1 MISTSDSSSSPPGS
15 LRTRHG
21 RCGWLIDGADGPDAS
36 PPAADIDLTRLL
48 TAGEGTR
55 FRLGEAAATYAEGRY
70 LGPDALR
77 HAPLTHYGYGWLG
90 ATWIAYETG
99 TGWERLRVP
108 LRAIWHVRR
117 TYPRYW
123 LRQNRRR
130 LIRTLRGAAR

>member
-1 MISTSDSSSSPPGS
+1 MITTSGSSSPPPGH
-15 LRTRHG
+15 LGTRGG
-21 RCGWLIDGADGPDAS
+21 RCGWLIDCADEPELGPHTIDT
-36 PPAADIDLTRLL
+36 DLTRRL

-90 ATWIAYETG
+90 ATWIDYETS

-108 LRAIWHVRR
+108 LHETWRARR
-117 TYPRYW
+117 TYLRYW
-123 LRQNRRR
+123 LLQCWLR
-130 LIRTLRGAAR
+130 LTRTPRGATP